1 MEINNETKQK
11 IFELYDECL
20 ETLGQFHRKIDLFVV
35 PEELAEKIKQAT
47 EMDVSNHWVCIDNF
61 GILHTLE
68 QHGNPI
74 SEAKRGQIAIEKE
87 DFFMMLEVFL
97 HPDEIHIVGKTN
109 YSQKPVLQFV
119 RQIGDKIYV
128 VKEVRTI
135 TSQKKNK
142 LSRLVFHTMY
152 KIKAVKLA

>member
-1 MEINNETKQK
+1 
-11 IFELYDECL
+11 
-20 ETLGQFHRKIDLFVV
+20 
-35 PEELAEKIKQAT
+35 
-47 EMDVSNHWVCIDNF
+47 
-61 GILHTLE
+61 
-68 QHGNPI
+68 
-74 SEAKRGQIAIEKE
+74 
-87 DFFMMLEVFL
+87 MMLEVFL
-97 HPDEIHIVGKTN
+97 HPDEILSVGKTN

-152 KIKAVKLA
+152 KIKATNRTADAVD